1 MAASSALTA
10 ETISAIDAG
19 ASFEMVTL
27 SSTSSAVMG
36 ESMAETTFVASET
49 MGSIGGGI
57 AESAEMTAGEMANSM
72 EASATANAALGQ
84 SVSSLSEFDESAIEL
99 SEFSPGSTTIQRQ
112 PFASTPF
119 VGRQPPAL
127 ASSVSSNF
135 SNSLLSVLDE
145 LEEDEFEESF
155 SQIPRTL
162 SRTSRRTLNESTL

>member
-1 MAASSALTA
+1 MAVAAAVGIVELVELVGELDVIAAEMAASSALTA

-36 ESMAETTFVASET
+36 ESMAETTFAASET

-57 AESAEMTAGEMANSM
+57 AESAEMTAGEMATSM

-84 SVSSLSEFDESAIEL
+84 SVANLSEFEGSAFEAIEM
-99 SEFSPGSTTIQRQ
+99 SEFSPGSVQPQ

-119 VGRQPPAL
+119 VGGQG
-127 ASSVSSNF
+127 SFQVDTSVV
-135 SNSLLSVLDE
+135 VLFV
-145 LEEDEFEESF
+145 LC
-155 SQIPRTL
+155 L
-162 SRTSRRTLNESTL
+162 GV